1 MIMSS
6 EPVWIAQDA
15 ELAELCARL
24 RQQAAIAVDTEFM
37 RTDTFYPI
45 AGLIQIG
52 DGKISYLIDPLAI
65 QNFSPLRELMLD
77 ENVVKVLHSCSEDIE
92 VFARLLGLVPSPIF
106 DTQIAAAFAGFG
118 FSLGYAGLVKV
129 VLGVEIPKDETRSD
143 WLQRPLSASQVKY
156 AALDVAHMLIVYGKL
171 LQILKTSERLQWV
184 KSDCA
189 DLVVNARKPDDYS
202 DAFHKV
208 GFAWKLRPQELAIL
222 RDLCIWRETESRAR
236 DIPRNRLIKEPSLF
250 EMARKQPQD
259 APHLQRIE
267 DIPSRTLRNDT
278 NTLLD
283 IIRTSAATDS
293 SSWPARL
300 DAPLAPNEAP
310 LMKTLKKYVRET
322 AELGN
327 LPPELLIRK
336 KEYETLVRSGMKG
349 GVYTLPERLLGWRYE
364 VIGKGLLEVAEN
376 PGSYVKEPDAEESIS
391 QTNIE

>member
-1 MIMSS
+1 MIIST

-15 ELAELCARL
+15 ELSDLCARL

-52 DGKISYLIDPLAI
+52 DGKTSYLIDPLAI
-65 QNFSPLRELMLD
+65 TDFSSLRELMLD
-77 ENVVKVLHSCSEDIE
+77 EKVVKVLHSCSEDIE
-92 VFARLLGLVPSPIF
+92 VFECLLGEVPSPIF

-118 FSLGYAGLVKV
+118 FSLGYAGLVRA
-129 VLGVEIPKDETRSD
+129 VLAIEIPKDETRSD
-143 WLQRPLSASQVKY
+143 WLQRPLSTSQIKY

-189 DLVVNARKPDDYS
+189 DLVTNARKPDDYTE
-202 DAFHKV
+202 AYYKV
-208 GFAWKLRPQELAIL
+208 GFAWKLRPLELAIL
-222 RDLCIWRETESRAR
+222 RDLCIWREVESRAR

-259 APHLQRIE
+259 AAHLQRIE

-278 NTLLD
+278 ETLLN
-283 IIRTSAATDS
+283 IIRTSAASDPAT
-293 SSWPARL
+293 WPTRL
-300 DAPLAPNEAP
+300 DAPLAPSEAP
-310 LMKTLKKYVRET
+310 LMKTLKKTVREV
-322 AELGN
+322 AEALN

-336 KEYETLVRSGMKG
+336 KEYEAIVRSGMKG
-349 GVYTLPERLLGWRYE
+349 GTYALPERLLGWRYE
-364 VIGKGLLEVAEN
+364 VIGKGLLEVIAN
-376 PGSYVKEPDAEESIS
+376 PASVIEEPGTEESIS
-391 QTNIE
+391 QTVIE

>member
-1 MIMSS
+1 MIIST

-15 ELAELCARL
+15 ELVELCTRL

-52 DGKISYLIDPLAI
+52 DGKTSYLIDPLTI
-65 QNFSPLRELMLD
+65 SDFSSLRDLMLD

-92 VFARLLGLVPSPIF
+92 VFECLLSEVPSPIF

-118 FSLGYAGLVKV
+118 FSLGYAGLVKA
-129 VLGVEIPKDETRSD
+129 VLAIEIPKDETRSD
-143 WLQRPLSASQVKY
+143 WLQRPLSASQIKY

-171 LQILKTSERLQWV
+171 LQTLKTSERLQWV

-189 DLVVNARKPDDYS
+189 DLVINARKPDDYNE
-202 DAFHKV
+202 AYHKV
-208 GFAWKLRPQELAIL
+208 GFAWKLRAPELAIL
-222 RDLCIWRETESRAR
+222 RDLCIWREVESRAR

-259 APHLQRIE
+259 AAHLQRIE
-267 DIPSRTLRNDT
+267 DIPSRTFRSDSE
-278 NTLLD
+278 TLLR

-293 SSWPARL
+293 ATWPERL
-300 DAPLAPNEAP
+300 EAPLAPSEAP
-310 LMKTLKKYVRET
+310 LIKALKKYVREV
-322 AELGN
+322 AEGLN

-336 KEYETLVRSGMKG
+336 KEYEAIVRSGMKG
-349 GVYTLPERLLGWRYE
+349 GVYALPERLLGWRYE
-364 VIGKGLLEVAEN
+364 VIGKGLLLVAEN
-376 PGSYVKEPDAEESIS
+376 PIFDDIESPL
-391 QTNIE
+391 

>member
-1 MIMSS
+1 MIISS

-52 DGKISYLIDPLAI
+52 DGKTSYLIDPLAI
-65 QNFSPLRELMLD
+65 QDFSSLRELMLD

-92 VFARLLGLVPSPIF
+92 VFERLLGEVPSPIF

-118 FSLGYAGLVKV
+118 FSLGYAGLVKA
-129 VLGVEIPKDETRSD
+129 VLAIEIPKDETRSD
-143 WLQRPLSASQVKY
+143 WLQRPLSTSQLKY

-171 LQILKTSERLQWV
+171 LQILKASERLAWV

-189 DLVVNARKPDDYS
+189 DLVINARKPDNYNE
-202 DAFHKV
+202 AFHKV
-208 GFAWKLRPQELAIL
+208 GFAWKLRPAELAIL
-222 RDLCIWRETESRAR
+222 RDLCIWREAESRAR

-259 APHLQRIE
+259 ATHLQRIE
-267 DIPSRTLRNDT
+267 DIPSRTLRNDSE
-278 NTLLD
+278 TLLN
-283 IIRTSAATDS
+283 IIRDAAAS
-293 SSWPARL
+293 EPASWPARL
-300 DAPLAPNEAP
+300 DAPLAPSEAP
-310 LMKTLKKYVRET
+310 LTKALKKYVRDV
-322 AELGN
+322 AELLH

-336 KEYETLVRSGMKG
+336 KEYEAIVRSGLKG
-349 GVYTLPERLLGWRYE
+349 GIYALPERLLGWRYE
-364 VIGKGLLEVAEN
+364 VIGKGLLELVQN
-376 PGSYVKEPDAEESIS
+376 PQARIAVHDSEESDS
-391 QTNIE
+391 QTIIE